1 MPANLIAFEVSL
13 TATYVRL
20 SATRL
25 VADVTLVNNTAGRTV
40 YISTDNGATRAS
52 LPPNVPLLLRGVD
65 LNGIYAATNSAGTI
79 LAVTGNSR

>member
-40 YISTDNGATRAS
+40 YISSDNGATRAS
-52 LPPNVPLLLRGVD
+52 LPPNVPLVLRGVD
-65 LNGIYAATNSAGTI
+65 LSGIYAATNSAGTI